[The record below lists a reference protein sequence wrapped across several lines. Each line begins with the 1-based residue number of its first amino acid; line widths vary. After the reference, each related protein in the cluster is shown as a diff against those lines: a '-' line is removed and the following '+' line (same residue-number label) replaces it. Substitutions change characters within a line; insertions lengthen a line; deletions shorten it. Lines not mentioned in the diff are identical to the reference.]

1 MERSEVLRSDLYAQY
16 AMAAA
21 CQAVAQSGVI
31 GTLTVPLAGLSG
43 VHTTGYEIHMG
54 DTCLRPGAQPFQTL
68 TRGETETPDG
78 CQGENAYGTYQHGV
92 FDDAAVASRL
102 IGLLAAR
109 KGVTLDAAALD
120 TTQYKETQYDKLA
133 DTVRNA
139 LDMDL
144 IYRILEGNA

>member
-1 MERSEVLRSDLYAQY
+1 
-16 AMAAA
+16 
-21 CQAVAQSGVI
+21 
-31 GTLTVPLAGLSG
+31 
-43 VHTTGYEIHMG
+43 MG

-120 TTQYKETQYDKLA
+120 TAQYKETQYDKLA